1 MSGFLLFLIL
11 SLVTPGT
18 TGSQHRDSIPD
29 RQLLEMAVDY
39 FASGKYHEALV
50 LFIKLDKKYKLNPR
64 FIAYTGVCYYHEQD
78 YAAACR
84 YLDKAIP
91 SLDIYSPAERVVYYN
106 AAADSHFRLEEYA
119 AAIPLYEMLTLV
131 CRKAEKAD
139 VLYRLG
145 FCYMQQE
152 KWAQA
157 AETFASS
164 AEYYKAFTPTG
175 SKARVRQLDNIIK
188 GCLQKVAN

>member
-29 RQLLEMAVDY
+29 RQLLGMAVDY

-119 AAIPLYEMLTLV
+119 AAIPGR
-131 CRKAEKAD
+131 RKRPTCYTTSASATCSRKNGRRRPRH
-139 VLYRLG
+139 LHLLPNITRRLRLP
-145 FCYMQQE
+145 
-152 KWAQA
+152 A
-157 AETFASS
+157 ARLA
-164 AEYYKAFTPTG
+164 
-175 SKARVRQLDNIIK
+175 
-188 GCLQKVAN
+188 

>member
-1 MSGFLLFLIL
+1 M
-11 SLVTPGT
+11 
-18 TGSQHRDSIPD
+18 
-29 RQLLEMAVDY
+29 
-39 FASGKYHEALV
+39 
-50 LFIKLDKKYKLNPR
+50 
-64 FIAYTGVCYYHEQD
+64 
-78 YAAACR
+78 
-84 YLDKAIP
+84 
-91 SLDIYSPAERVVYYN
+91 VYYN

-119 AAIPLYEMLTLV
+119 AAIPLYEKLTLV
-131 CRKAEKAD
+131 CRKEEKAD

>member
-1 MSGFLLFLIL
+1 MRVFLLFILL
-11 SLVTPGT
+11 SLAAQSNAAGLL
-18 TGSQHRDSIPD
+18 RDSIPD
-29 RQLLEMAVDY
+29 RQLLGMAVDY
-39 FASGKYHEALV
+39 FSGGKYHEALM
-50 LFIKLDKKYKLNPR
+50 LFIKLEKKYRLNPR

-91 SLDIYSPAERVVYYN
+91 SLGVYAPAERVAYYN

-131 CRKAEKAD
+131 CRKEEKAD

-164 AEYYKAFTPTG
+164 AEYYKAFTPAG
-175 SKARVRQLDNIIK
+175 SEARVRQLGNIIK
-188 GCLQKVAN
+188 GCLQKAAN